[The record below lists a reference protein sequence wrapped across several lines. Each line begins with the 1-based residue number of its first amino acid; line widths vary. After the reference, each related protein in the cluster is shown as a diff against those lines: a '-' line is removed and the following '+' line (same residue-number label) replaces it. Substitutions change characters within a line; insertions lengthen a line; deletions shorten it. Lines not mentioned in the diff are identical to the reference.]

1 MLLLDGRCTFVVVAA
16 IWLILFCKPFVAVW
30 RALEVLG
37 ANMRTSWCVCEG
49 SADECLV
56 LGEPGMHQHYAYR
69 HTMGALW
76 WCLEKVPVTRRD

>member
-1 MLLLDGRCTFVVVAA
+1 MHLGCCGSHMAYSFLQTFFVVVR
-16 IWLILFCKPFVAVW
+16 

-37 ANMRTSWCVCEG
+37 ANIRPPWCVCED

-76 WCLEKVPVTRRD
+76 